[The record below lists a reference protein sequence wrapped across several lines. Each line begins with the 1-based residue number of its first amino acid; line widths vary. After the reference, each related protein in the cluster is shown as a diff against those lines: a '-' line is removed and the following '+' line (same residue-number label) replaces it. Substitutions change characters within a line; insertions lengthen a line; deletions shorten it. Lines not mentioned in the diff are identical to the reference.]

1 MLRHFLNFGIH
12 LFKKLP
18 VLKNGIKV
26 TCPSEYNKSHW
37 IITSRSFLEISYL
50 MIVLKN
56 LYERI
61 PTDLNDKQ
69 EEI

>member
-1 MLRHFLNFGIH
+1 V
-12 LFKKLP
+12 P
-18 VLKNGIKV
+18 VLKNRIKV
-26 TCPSEYNKSHW
+26 TCPSEYNKSYW

-56 LYERI
+56 LYERV
-61 PTDLNDKQ
+61 PTDLNDKE